1 MLIPFIPIER
11 MPNRRQ
17 FLTLSV
23 SAFAGLHSLAGAHR
37 IQPRSRKDAMIPLVH
52 ITDLYH
58 PPQDPDDHIDLAT
71 VVALSEYDL
80 RGVILDASQKFLDPA
95 PAGFDVARD
104 PGYVPVL
111 QLSYII
117 GRAIPVAAGP
127 RVPLSGP
134 DDDAKHRPRSEQAG
148 IQFLLDILEDSP
160 EPVVLSLVGSARTV
174 TAALNR
180 APELLRSKVRSILL
194 NAGSTGGFKR
204 EWNVGLDA
212 AAYIGLWRSGLPLH
226 WFPCATE
233 KSAFN
238 PDHERGTYW
247 KTSHG
252 ALFGSLSPEM
262 RSWFFYALSGA
273 NRGDV
278 IRAMSEDV
286 ENGPWEKLL
295 RDSRNLWSTASL
307 VMTTGRV
314 LARTVSGWRFV
325 DAGDAGGAEVWPWRL
340 DPIEAT
346 VNEHADVQ
354 WKPVNRE
361 SRTFLFGRQKG
372 PHFGDAMAEA
382 LGVLLGEVTSDK

>member
-1 MLIPFIPIER
+1 MSIES

-17 FLTLSV
+17 FIALGV
-23 SAFAGLHSLAGAHR
+23 GAFAGLRSPGVDSAIR
-37 IQPRSRKDAMIPLVH
+37 PRGRKDPMIPLVH

-80 RGVILDASQKFLDPA
+80 RGVILDVTQKFLDPA
-95 PAGFDVARD
+95 PAGFDISRD
-104 PGYVPVL
+104 PGFIPVL
-111 QLSYII
+111 QLSHIM
-117 GRAIPVAAGP
+117 GHAIPAAAGP

-134 DDDAKHRPRSEQAG
+134 DDDAKSRPQSEQAG
-148 IQFLLDILEDSP
+148 IQLLLDILESSR
-160 EPVVLSLVGSARTV
+160 EPVVLSLVGSARVV
-174 TAALNR
+174 TAAFNR
-180 APELLRSKVRSILL
+180 APELLRNKVRSLLL
-194 NAGSTGGFKR
+194 NAGSLGGIKR

-212 AAYIGLWRSGLPLH
+212 AAYTGLWRSGLPIH

-233 KSAFN
+233 KSAFD

-247 KTSHG
+247 KTSHR

-262 RSWFFYALSGA
+262 RSWFFYALSRA

-278 IRAMSEDV
+278 IQAMSEVV

-295 RDSRNLWSTASL
+295 DESRNLWSTASL

-314 LARTVSGWRFV
+314 LVRTVSGWRFV
-325 DAGDAGGAEVWPWRL
+325 QATDAGRAEAWPWRL

-346 VNEHADVQ
+346 VNEDAGVE
-354 WKPVNRE
+354 WKPAGKE
-361 SRTFLFGRQKG
+361 SRTYLFGRQKG
-372 PHFGDAMAEA
+372 PRFGDAMAEA
-382 LGVLLGEVTSDK
+382 LGALLGEIAPEK